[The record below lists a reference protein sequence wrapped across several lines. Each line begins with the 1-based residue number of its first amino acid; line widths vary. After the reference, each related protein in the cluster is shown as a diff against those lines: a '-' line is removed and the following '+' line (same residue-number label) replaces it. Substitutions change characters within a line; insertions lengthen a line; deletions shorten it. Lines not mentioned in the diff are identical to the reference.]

1 MSSWFLTARCVI
13 IFCWRRFRRIEKVVI
28 SFMLLG
34 NKVSFGLGESDIVT
48 GLRFRLRYVVDLQQ
62 DKALRLRRLYIW
74 LI

>member
-1 MSSWFLTARCVI
+1 
-13 IFCWRRFRRIEKVVI
+13 
-28 SFMLLG
+28 MLLG

-48 GLRFRLRYVVDLQQ
+48 GLRFRLRYVVDLQP